1 MKDPPSSYYLH
12 PLLVIS
18 GFSFLFFGEF
28 SQPGDKK
35 KGGLANPTKA
45 IFEIFFLKM
54 RHILKKHLKVAR
66 FRQCAP
72 VSRQN

>member
-35 KGGLANPTKA
+35 KRGGWRIQQRPFLR
-45 IFEIFFLKM
+45 FFFKNAPYLEKTLK
-54 RHILKKHLKVAR
+54 
-66 FRQCAP
+66 
-72 VSRQN
+72 SRQI